1 MSVDDANERLIAAL
15 CELHNAE
22 IEFIVSRLADLAER
36 NPDMTPEEGA
46 KRRPQIEEELQE
58 FEDSVRGIIEEEV
71 ARRREEPRPECSQ
84 YPEGSIER
92 MVCELLDELDQE
104 AEE

>member
-22 IEFIVSRLADLAER
+22 MEFIVSRLADLAKR

-46 KRRPQIEEELQE
+46 NWGPQIEEELQE

-71 ARRREEPRPECSQ
+71 ARRREEPRTEYSQ

-92 MVCELLDELDQE
+92 MVCELLDELDQ
-104 AEE
+104 